1 MVSALNVFVR
11 HPRYALCLVLV
22 LVPAL
27 YLILPLFEP
36 PISSLNIPL
45 HDYTDLTS
53 KVAQSEAIY
62 QHTIQEREGLIAR
75 FGPQPSDLEL
85 FPPNTPPW
93 PPYTVWDFFPAAF
106 NCPHEVRRIGVLGDG
121 GKWVCGLSRLTEKK
135 DCVIYS
141 FGINEESSFEAGLL
155 ANTNHCKI
163 WGYDFSVKG
172 FAKQIPYSQKHRTI
186 FHPYGLA
193 GTDHVSTGDEPTMY
207 TLETLMKMNGHQ
219 HIDILKIDIEGWE
232 FETMTDILKSFSEK
246 GLPLP
251 FGQLQIEIHIWN
263 KKFDYFL
270 KWWEGFEEAGL
281 RPFWTEPNL
290 VYVNYADSRK
300 PDLAEYSFLNIKG
313 DNAFTS

>member
-1 MVSALNVFVR
+1 MASSLLVFLR
-11 HPRYALCLVLV
+11 NPRYTICLVLI

-27 YLILPLFEP
+27 YLILPLRLDPSITTLRFSNNE
-36 PISSLNIPL
+36 L
-45 HDYTDLTS
+45 TDVS
-53 KVAQSEAIY
+53 FRMAQSEAIY
-62 QHTIQEREGLIAR
+62 QKIIGERDGLIKR
-75 FGPQPSDLEL
+75 YGPHSSDLEN
-85 FPPNTPPW
+85 FPPNKSPW
-93 PPYTVWDFFPAAF
+93 PAYTVWDFFPAAF

-121 GKWVCGLSRLTEKK
+121 GKWVCGLSRLAEKK

-155 ANTNHCKI
+155 SNTDHCKV

-172 FAKQIPYSQKHRTI
+172 FAKQIPSSQKHRTI

-193 GTDHVSTGDEPTMY
+193 GTDNPAGEPPMF
-207 TLETLMKMNGHQ
+207 TLETLMKMNGHE

-232 FETMTDILKSFSEK
+232 FETMTDVLKSFTERD
-246 GLPLP
+246 LPLP
-251 FGQLQIEIHIWN
+251 FAQLQIEIHIWD
-263 KKFDYFL
+263 KTFEYFL

-290 VYVNYADSRK
+290 VYVNYAGSKK

-313 DNAFTS
+313 DNVFTI